1 MFEPNSNLTYRQVIP
16 QRQQAFLKQMSTT
29 LILVLLWMA
38 IMTALMILTGPNT
51 LRAHASEAPPAGLF
65 FQGGESGKA
74 YAAPLLKSDVVIDLE
89 GPVARVTLRQRFRNP
104 SKRWLEGVYVFPLPE
119 GSAVDRLTLLVGE
132 RRIEGE
138 ILPKAEARKVYN
150 EAASQ
155 GRKASLLESE
165 RPNVFATA
173 VANIAPGEEIA
184 VEIGYQ
190 DRADFREG
198 QYSYRFPMVVAPRY
212 TPASQPTANL
222 VGSGLPQSQGDLFG
236 PVSRNSD
243 TPGNRLSLVVRLNA
257 GLPLDQIQSL
267 NHPVRIDDMGLGKR
281 VITLSEK
288 SVAPN
293 SDFVLTWRPVPSALP
308 NASLFGEQR
317 DGDSYLMVDL
327 LPPGLP
333 DRKKLDLPRDLI
345 LVVDT
350 SGSMSGPSIRQAKA
364 ALKASLDRLTP
375 QDRFNVLRFSHD
387 FSQLYASAQPAT
399 PSNLTYARKAVDS
412 LTADGGTEMRPA
424 LEAALAERPATGRLR
439 QVVFVTDGAVGNE
452 YELFQVIARRL
463 GGNRL
468 FTVGI
473 GSAPNGFFMRKAAE
487 VGRGSFTWIGKV
499 EEVEAKVAGL
509 LSQLSNPAMTN
520 LSLALPNHLRKDAE
534 VYPKVLPDLYAGE
547 PLRFTVKLP
556 GARLADLRG
565 SLLLSGGLGG
575 EAWSAVLPMEV
586 VNPGRGLA
594 ALWARDKIEEIED
607 QAYQPGFS
615 GDQEAL
621 RSAATEVALAHEL
634 VTRYTSLVAV
644 DDSEIARPKDDGLVS
659 GDVERPLPKG
669 WEADKVFGPDSGLDS
684 DPTGAPDDG
693 LLRKSFLPSQEAER
707 LQLVEVVLPQASQT
721 AGKTLGLPQTASPAL
736 QKFLAGVLLLGVGLT
751 LLLLALRMPRP
762 RRRLV
767 PDVG

>member
-1 MFEPNSNLTYRQVIP
+1 MLDPHSKLAYWQAIP
-16 QRQQAFLKQMSTT
+16 HRQQAFLKQMSTT
-29 LILVLLWMA
+29 LILILLWMA
-38 IMTALMILTGPNT
+38 IMTAVMILTGPGT
-51 LRAHASEAPPAGLF
+51 LRAHASEVPPAGLY
-65 FQGGESGKA
+65 FQGGETGKA
-74 YAAPLLKSDVVIDLE
+74 YAAPLLKSDVSIDLE

-104 SKRWLEGVYVFPLPE
+104 SKRWLEGVYIFPLPE
-119 GSAVDRLTLLVGE
+119 GSAVDRLTLLVGD
-132 RRIEGE
+132 RRIDGK
-138 ILPKAEARKVYN
+138 ILPKEEARKVYN

-155 GRKASLLESE
+155 GRKASLLESD

-212 TPASQPTANL
+212 TPASQPAANL
-222 VGSGLPQSQGDLFG
+222 VSSGLPQSQGDLFG
-236 PVSRNSD
+236 PVSRDSQ

-257 GLPLDQIQSL
+257 GLPLDDIRSL
-267 NHPVRIDDMGLGKR
+267 NHPVRIDDMGLGQR

-288 SVAPN
+288 SVSPN

-308 NASLFGEQR
+308 HASLFGEQR
-317 DGDSYLMVDL
+317 EGDSYLMVDL

-333 DRKKLDLPRDLI
+333 DRRKLDLPRDLI

-375 QDRFNVLRFSHD
+375 QDRFNILRFSHD
-387 FSQLYASAQPAT
+387 FSQLYASAEPAT
-399 PSNLTYARKAVDS
+399 PSNLAYARKAVDS
-412 LTADGGTEMRPA
+412 LKADGGTEMRPA
-424 LEAALAERPATGRLR
+424 LEAALTERPATGRLR

-452 YELFQVIARRL
+452 YELFQVIARKL

-499 EEVEAKVAGL
+499 EEVESKVAAL
-509 LSQLSNPAMTN
+509 LNQLSNPAMTN
-520 LSLALPNHLRKDAE
+520 LSLALPGQLQRDAE
-534 VYPKVLPDLYAGE
+534 VYPKVLPDLYVGE
-547 PLRFTVKLP
+547 PLRFTIKVP
-556 GARLADLRG
+556 GTRLADLQG
-565 SLLLSGGLGG
+565 SLLLSGGLGD

-586 VNPGRGLA
+586 IKPGRGLA

-607 QAYQPGFS
+607 QAYQPDFG
-615 GDQEAL
+615 GDHDGL
-621 RSAATEVALAHEL
+621 RKAATEVALTHEL

-644 DDSEIARPKDDGLVS
+644 DELEIARPKDESLTT
-659 GDVERPLPKG
+659 GDIERPLPKG
-669 WEADKVFGPDSGLDS
+669 WDADKVFGPDNS
-684 DPTGAPDDG
+684 PPVAPDEG
-693 LLRKSFLPSQEAER
+693 LLKKSFLPSQEAAR
-707 LQLVEVVLPQASQT
+707 LQLVEVVLPQASQI
-721 AGKTLGLPQTASPAL
+721 AGKTLGLPQTASPMF

-751 LLLLALRMPRP
+751 LLLLALKMPRP
-762 RRRLV
+762 RQRLV
-767 PDVG
+767 SDVG